1 MNTNS
6 ITIQR
11 ILQEQ
16 FPQISD
22 RRLQEEIAEV
32 GKLMD
37 FETGNIMLDYGSY
50 IKMVPLIVKGSVKVS
65 REDAIEGKEL
75 LLYFLNAGETCS
87 MSFTCCMM
95 DKKSAIRTEAL
106 EPTTIIGI
114 PIKYVDEW
122 MSKYTVWRNFVMRSY
137 DNKMLDLIKV
147 IDNIAFRGLDDR
159 MEKYLQSLSQ
169 STGSH
174 TLNFTHQQI
183 ADDLNVSREAVS
195 RLLKKMENL
204 GIVKLSRNQI
214 TYIGM
219 LQK

>member
-1 MNTNS
+1 MTADFT
-6 ITIQR
+6 TIQK
-11 ILQEQ
+11 ILHEK

-22 RRLQEEIAEV
+22 RRLQEEIAEA
-32 GKLMD
+32 GKLMHFGVGD
-37 FETGNIMLDYGSY
+37 VMLDYGSY
-50 IKMVPLIVKGSVKVS
+50 IKMVPLIVKGSIKVN

-75 LLYFLNAGETCS
+75 LLYFLNAGDTCS

-95 DKKSAIRTEAL
+95 DKKSAIKTEAL

-122 MSKYTVWRNFVMRSY
+122 MSKYTVWKNFVMRSY
-137 DNKMLDLIKV
+137 DNKMLELVKV

-159 MEKYLQSLSQ
+159 MEKYLKSLSQ
-169 STGSH
+169 STNSP
-174 TLNFTHQQI
+174 TLNYTHQQI

-214 TYIGM
+214 TY
-219 LQK
+219 LN